1 MHAGLR
7 TLTLV
12 AASALLLA
20 PAAPAR
26 AAVVVALDFDQLAVD
41 AHRVVLGQVLGSS
54 ARWSADKTIIETVVE
69 VAVETELSPSSAGP
83 TVRIVQPGGVIGDVG
98 LAVPGMPEFRQ
109 GERVLLFLHV
119 TGADPD
125 GVPTHSVVGLA
136 QGKLVVL
143 PRLGGGYDVRQQYP
157 DGLALAFPDANGTL
171 RATDQVRPIVLDLAE
186 ALERIRCLRGEVAP

>member
-41 AHRVVLGQVLGSS
+41 AHRVVLGQVLGIS

-125 GVPTHSVVGLA
+125 GVPTHQVVGLA

-171 RATDQVRPIVLDLAE
+171 QATDRVRPIVLDLAE